1 MEFQMFDIVQQ
12 TLPADTFNYMVAG
25 YAVIF
30 GAMLLYVV
38 SLIIRRRNLEQ
49 DMNVILELEQAE
61 GNPGGASSQE
71 YQADTRVEGRDS
83 KGQPVMK

>member
-1 MEFQMFDIVQQ
+1 MFDIVQQ
-12 TLPADTFNYMVAG
+12 TLPADTFNYMVSG

-49 DMNVILELEQAE
+49 DLNIILELEQAE
-61 GNPGGASSQE
+61 SHPGAASSQE
-71 YQADTRVEGRDS
+71 YQADNRVEGRDS